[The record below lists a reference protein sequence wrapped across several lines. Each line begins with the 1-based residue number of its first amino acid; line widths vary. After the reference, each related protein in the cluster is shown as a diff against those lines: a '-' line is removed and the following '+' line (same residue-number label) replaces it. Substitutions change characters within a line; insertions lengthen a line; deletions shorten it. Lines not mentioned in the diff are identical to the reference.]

1 MPSSRADSMSPER
14 ETSTLP
20 FIYDTIIIGAGPCGL
35 ATAARLRE
43 HTPSAIF
50 TDEEHHRYHW
60 IRKHAGQATIK
71 NSKTGK
77 VRPLGSDRVKNEPSL
92 RESNSHPSMLVLD
105 NSGDTWMAKWE
116 RLFKLLEISH
126 LRSPMFFH
134 PDPRDRD
141 GLLAYAHAAGREDE
155 CIEIAG
161 CVGKELSKHQ
171 MKKRRNNRKPG
182 EQARASIT
190 IDERDRK
197 DYFTP
202 PADLFTSYCTSIATR
217 YDLLSSDLIQKAT
230 ASNIQYDY
238 VKHISPNEKIFT
250 IATAEGQ
257 TYYTRTAVLAVGAG
271 NTPTVPAPF
280 PQRSNGA
287 FPPNTCHA
295 FHPNGD
301 AVLQS
306 RLHRL
311 RRSSEE
317 TNILVVGGGLTS
329 VQIIDRV
336 LRHHHRTSPNLR
348 VFHLTRSCLKI
359 KPFDV
364 DLSWIGKFR
373 NHEKASFWSADTDCE
388 RSEMVKV
395 ARGGGSVTPRFAKVL
410 KNWVEKG
417 KVEVHEGCKVARS
430 EFHEE
435 GEGGGEGW
443 WEIETEPKVE
453 NLEKRKVHF
462 VYFATG
468 VQSDFEKLGMLRN
481 IREEFPVEGYDGLPA
496 LTDDLMWKEGV
507 PLFVTGKFAALR
519 LGPGAGN
526 LEGARLGAERIAWGM
541 QDFLSG
547 SEEGC
552 GNGGGFGTGGQ
563 SCASEYRF
571 AAGIGSRFESL
582 EVEG

>member
-1 MPSSRADSMSPER
+1 MPSSRADSLSPER
-14 ETSTLP
+14 ETPTLP

-60 IRKHAGQATIK
+60 IRKHAGKASIK
-71 NSKTGK
+71 NSRTGK
-77 VRPLGSDRVKNEPSL
+77 VRSLGGKGNRSRNGGPDSPPQQQH
-92 RESNSHPSMLVLD
+92 HPSMLVLD
-105 NSGDTWMAKWE
+105 SSGDTWMAKWE
-116 RLFKLLEISH
+116 RLFRLLEIRH

-171 MKKRRNNRKPG
+171 MKKRRMNRRPG

-202 PADLFTSYCTSIATR
+202 PADLFSSYCKSIATR
-217 YDLLSSDLIQKAT
+217 YDLLSADLIRKAT
-230 ASNIQYDY
+230 ATNIRYDH
-238 VKHISPNEKIFT
+238 VQHISPNEKIFT
-250 IATAEGQ
+250 IATSDGG
-257 TYYTRTAVLAVGAG
+257 TYYARAAVLAVGAG
-271 NTPTVPAPF
+271 NAPTVPAPF
-280 PQRSNGA
+280 SQGPDGS
-287 FPPNTCHA
+287 FPPQTCHA

-301 AVLQS
+301 AVLQC
-306 RLHRL
+306 RLQRV
-311 RRSSEE
+311 RRTCEE
-317 TNILVVGGGLTS
+317 TNVLVIGGGLTS
-329 VQIIDRV
+329 VQIIDRI
-336 LRHHHRTSPNLR
+336 LRHHHRTSPQLK
-348 VFHLTRSCLKI
+348 VFHLTRSTVKI

-364 DLSWIGKFR
+364 DLSWMGKFR

-410 KNWVEKG
+410 KGWVEKG
-417 KVEVHEGCKVARS
+417 RVEVHEGCKVD
-430 EFHEE
+430 EEEEEE
-435 GEGGGEGW
+435 GEGW
-443 WEIETEPKVE
+443 WQVETEPRIE
-453 NLEKRKVHF
+453 GLEKRKVHF

-468 VQSDFEKLGMLRN
+468 VQSDFAKMGMLQELC
-481 IREEFPVEGYDGLPA
+481 EEFPVEGYDGLPA

-541 QDFLSG
+541 REVLAGDEEGIGG
-547 SEEGC
+547 SE
-552 GNGGGFGTGGQ
+552 GQ
-563 SCASEYRF
+563 SAASEYRF

-582 EVEG
+582 AVEA